1 MITFKIPEK
10 IQSHIYKGR
19 KGQALWLLSRLIR
32 DIDSGIYDE
41 YYRDFVKFIH
51 NYRIKLL
58 IDWRMYQDALGYIC
72 LESELYPDD
81 PNISAYKEFLKT
93 RTINSPKHDSE
104 ILDFPADLS
113 NWKGIAGMRDVKAIF
128 ERDVIL
134 PLVEH
139 ELYAK
144 YKVPL
149 PNGVLLYGP
158 PGCGKTFFAK
168 KLSEQIKF
176 NFLEIKPSTIGSIYV
191 HGSQLEIKKIF
202 EDAEKNNPTL
212 IFFDEIEA
220 LVPNRGNSDVSFH
233 YKAEVNEFLTQLDN
247 CHKKGILVVGATNL
261 MRNIDTAIL
270 RPGRFDK
277 KIFVG
282 TPDIEARIEAFKIH
296 MKDRPQEDIKW
307 LFLAE
312 MTENYTF
319 AEIESIVNEAG
330 RLAISKRSL
339 ITTNI
344 LGSIISNTKP
354 FLDNEK
360 IKSYY

>member
-1 MITFKIPEK
+1 MINYKIPAK

-19 KGQALWLLSRLIR
+19 KGQALWLLSRLIH

-51 NYRIKLL
+51 NYRIRLL
-58 IDWRMYQDALGYIC
+58 VDWGMYQDALAYLS
-72 LESELYPDD
+72 LENELYPDD
-81 PNISAYKEFLKT
+81 PNPLAYKEFIKNHSL
-93 RTINSPKHDSE
+93 NSPKKDIASLE
-104 ILDFPADLS
+104 FQPTSS
-113 NWKGIAGMRDVKAIF
+113 NWTGVAGMRDVKTIF

-134 PLVEH
+134 PLIEH
-139 ELYAK
+139 DLYAK

-176 NFLEIKPSTIGSIYV
+176 NFLDTKPSSIGSIYV
-191 HGSQLEIKKIF
+191 HGSQLEIKRIF
-202 EDAEKNNPTL
+202 EDAEKNRPTL

-220 LVPNRGNSDVSFH
+220 LVPNRSHADVSYH
-233 YKAEVNEFLTQLDN
+233 YKAEVNEFLSQLDN

-261 MRNIDTAIL
+261 IRNIDPAIL

-282 TPDIEARIEAFKIH
+282 TPDLEARIEAFKIH

-312 MTENYTF
+312 MTENYTY
-319 AEIESIVNEAG
+319 AEIEHIVNEAG
-330 RLAISKRSL
+330 RIAISKKSL

-344 LGSIISNTKP
+344 IGSIIANSKP
-354 FLDNEK
+354 SLDNEK
-360 IKSYY
+360 IRSYF